1 TNKPMKIL
9 REGSKKNGLQIEPVL
24 GQASPLFII
33 GSPHDP
39 CGGIML
45 SKPASQI
52 TLKQVVV
59 VMEEIDSGAVKQ
71 HGFEKALIRYTDSVS
86 RLIDI
91 LKPESLNE

>member
-1 TNKPMKIL
+1 
-9 REGSKKNGLQIEPVL
+9 
-24 GQASPLFII
+24 
-33 GSPHDP
+33 
-39 CGGIML
+39 ML

-59 VMEEIDSGAVKQ
+59 VMEGIDSGAVKQ

-86 RLIDI
+86 RLIDN